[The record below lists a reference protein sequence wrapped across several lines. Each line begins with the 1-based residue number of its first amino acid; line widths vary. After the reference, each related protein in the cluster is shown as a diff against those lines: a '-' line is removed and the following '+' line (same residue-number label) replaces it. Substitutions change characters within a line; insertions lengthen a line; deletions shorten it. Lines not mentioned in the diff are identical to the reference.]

1 MNILLWQQINNAI
14 KQGGDSE
21 LSIAY
26 NVLSVLT
33 GESPDVYRNMKYS
46 DFLKVQDKVKIPDIN
61 IKSEDWVKEFECEG
75 ERFYVTQFATDWN
88 TEQFISMSN
97 LTKTQGGIIDGLHN
111 ILAVMCYKEKGEII
125 SLTEFN
131 RRADLF
137 QNHLDVTI
145 AYPIGFFFANLSA
158 QLLEHIQSYSMWKRV
173 KLRIKRFLI
182 SGLKVNG
189 DGMQLLINFLQKKK
203 GKTLNT
209 SLK

>member
-26 NVLSVLT
+26 NVLSVVT

-46 DFLKVQDKVKIPDIN
+46 EFLKVQDKVKIPDIN
-61 IKSEDWVKEFECEG
+61 IKTEDWVKQFECNG
-75 ERFYVTQFATDWN
+75 ETFYVQQFATDWN

-97 LTKTQGGIIDGLHN
+97 LTKSQDSIIDNLHT
-111 ILAVMCYKEKGEII
+111 ILAVLCYKKEGEILT
-125 SLTEFN
+125 LTEFN

-145 AYPIGFFFANLSA
+145 AYPIGFFFATLSA
-158 QLLEHIQSYSMWKRV
+158 QLLEHIQSYSMWKRM
-173 KLRIKRFLI
+173 KLKLKRILI
-182 SGLKVNG
+182 GGLKVNG
-189 DGMQLLINFLQKKK
+189 DGMQRLINFLQKKK

>member
-33 GESPDVYRNMKYS
+33 GESPDVYRNMRYS
-46 DFLKVQDKVKIPDIN
+46 DFLKVQEKVKIPDVN
-61 IKSEDWVKEFECEG
+61 LKSEDWVKEFDCEG
-75 ERFYVTQFATDWN
+75 EIFYVTQNATDWN
-88 TEQFISMSN
+88 TEQFISMSS
-97 LTKTQGGIIDGLHN
+97 LTKSQDSIIDNLHT
-111 ILAVMCYKEKGEII
+111 ILAVLCYKKEGEII
-125 SLTEFN
+125 TMTEFN
-131 RRADLF
+131 RRAELF

-158 QLLEHIQSYSMWKRV
+158 QLLEHIQSYSMLKRM
-173 KLRIKRFLI
+173 KLRLKKILI
-182 SGLKVNG
+182 HGLKING
-189 DGMQLLINFLQKKK
+189 DGMLLLISYLQKKK